1 MISTAHSA
9 GSSVESVKQSFCF
22 ARVETPKHGSG
33 ALSQE
38 SQGCGLLGSAVIA
51 FPSSMADPVPDG
63 VNVGVPD
70 GSEGLAQSM
79 RAVASSLQMAAQA
92 MTVLGAPPERTG
104 GMGEAARV
112 LKPPEIWKPKNM
124 DDELSSWNEWSF
136 IFRSFLCF
144 GDSRYAEE
152 LKMVE
157 DNLTDPLNIESFNAD
172 TKERAYRLHS
182 MLCNFVRGR
191 PLKLVR
197 SIQDQNGFAAWQL
210 LQREFSP
217 QTRVRILALS
227 NAIVSFPVF
236 GKNTLEGILQF
247 ERLIQEFETA
257 TKSEFPAELKIATLV
272 RCVSPELRLHLQLN
286 ISERTSYQ
294 QDSLRS
300 CLSRTPAIGQHS
312 VFCRNFKLGNPP
324 EIMMDQ
330 PTWTLDVWKET
341 GLTKAKEKEKETKEK
356 VKEKGSPKEEKE
368 KMATKENS
376 RVNLD
381 MAKDTA
387 TMETTLAVTTA
398 VVMEAVATMQAAI
411 TAVGTQATHGKVQA
425 RRTKATSSMA
435 GQANSMVEK
444 ASIKV
449 VQMFGKLVK
458 MVNPMFLETA
468 VPFCQVTV

>member
-1 MISTAHSA
+1 
-9 GSSVESVKQSFCF
+9 
-22 ARVETPKHGSG
+22 
-33 ALSQE
+33 
-38 SQGCGLLGSAVIA
+38 
-51 FPSSMADPVPDG
+51 
-63 VNVGVPD
+63 
-70 GSEGLAQSM
+70 
-79 RAVASSLQMAAQA
+79 
-92 MTVLGAPPERTG
+92 
-104 GMGEAARV
+104 MGEAARV

-294 QDSLRS
+294 QVRQLAIMFEQNSSNWTTQRV
-300 CLSRTPAIGQHS
+300 LSQFQVGQSSRDNDGPAD
-312 VFCRNFKLGNPP
+312 
-324 EIMMDQ
+324 MDVGRVEGDR
-330 PTWTLDVWKET
+330 PY
-341 GLTKAKEKEKETKEK
+341 
-356 VKEKGSPKEEKE
+356 KGKGKGKGDKGKGKGKGKSKGGKG
-368 KMATKENS
+368 
-376 RVNLD
+376 
-381 MAKDTA
+381 KDGHKGK
-387 TMETTLAVTTA
+387 
-398 VVMEAVATMQAAI
+398 QQ
-411 TAVGTQATHGKVQA
+411 GKPGHGKGYSNYGNYSGSYN
-425 RRTKATSSMA
+425 SS
-435 GQANSMVEK
+435 GYGSSGYN
-444 ASIKV
+444 AS
-449 VQMFGKLVK
+449 
-458 MVNPMFLETA
+458 
-468 VPFCQVTV
+468 

>member
-1 MISTAHSA
+1 
-9 GSSVESVKQSFCF
+9 
-22 ARVETPKHGSG
+22 
-33 ALSQE
+33 
-38 SQGCGLLGSAVIA
+38 
-51 FPSSMADPVPDG
+51 
-63 VNVGVPD
+63 
-70 GSEGLAQSM
+70 
-79 RAVASSLQMAAQA
+79 
-92 MTVLGAPPERTG
+92 
-104 GMGEAARV
+104 
-112 LKPPEIWKPKNM
+112 M

-257 TKSEFPAELKIATLV
+257 TKSEFPAELKIAALV

-286 ISERTSYQ
+286 ISERASYQ
-294 QDSLRS
+294 QVRQLAIMFKQNSSNWTTQRV
-300 CLSRTPAIGQHS
+300 LSQFQVGQSSRDNDGPAD
-312 VFCRNFKLGNPP
+312 
-324 EIMMDQ
+324 MD
-330 PTWTLDVWKET
+330 V
-341 GLTKAKEKEKETKEK
+341 GR
-356 VKEKGSPKEEKE
+356 VEEKE

-381 MAKDTA
+381 RAKDTA
-387 TMETTLAVTTA
+387 TMETTPAVTTA

-425 RRTKATSSMA
+425 RQGLPAVWLGRQT
-435 GQANSMVEK
+435 

-468 VPFCQVTV
+468 VPFCQVTVKVRQERLKACVFQ